1 MRRQLP
7 WWLTSSPL
15 FGLLAQLSVVPM
27 SLQNKH
33 GRLPR
38 PHNAEE
44 AAALLSVAKELAQ
57 QASVQ
62 LEEPVVEQLAYTA
75 AGHLNPMAAMMGG
88 IVGQV
93 GKLPEH
99 ATREPSSA
107 KLSACLGAVIAK
119 ECAQL
124 ARETHS

>member
-1 MRRQLP
+1 MVAHQQPSLC
-7 WWLTSSPL
+7 LA
-15 FGLLAQLSVVPM
+15 FAQLRVVPM

-44 AAALLSVAKELAQ
+44 AAALLSAAKELAQ

-93 GKLPEH
+93 GKLPEQ
-99 ATREPSSA
+99 
-107 KLSACLGAVIAK
+107 G
-119 ECAQL
+119 
-124 ARETHS
+124 

>member
-1 MRRQLP
+1 
-7 WWLTSSPL
+7 
-15 FGLLAQLSVVPM
+15 M

-33 GRLPR
+33 RRLPR

-44 AAALLSVAKELAQ
+44 AAALLSAAKELAHQ
-57 QASVQ
+57 SSVQ

-93 GKLPEH
+93 GRLQDE
-99 ATREPSSA
+99 EPSWNP
-107 KLSACLGAVIAK
+107 VVEQIAHI
-119 ECAQL
+119 A
-124 ARETHS
+124 AGSTNT

>member
-7 WWLTSSPL
+7 WWHTSSCRFELPHT
-15 FGLLAQLSVVPM
+15 QLKSVPIP
-27 SLQNKH
+27 LQNKH

-44 AAALLSVAKELAQ
+44 AAALLSAAKELAQ
-57 QASVQ
+57 QVSVQ

-93 GKLPEH
+93 GKLPEQGDEEL
-99 ATREPSSA
+99 AWNPGV
-107 KLSACLGAVIAK
+107 KQVACT
-119 ECAQL
+119 AQ
-124 ARETHS
+124 ETHRSAAWVT